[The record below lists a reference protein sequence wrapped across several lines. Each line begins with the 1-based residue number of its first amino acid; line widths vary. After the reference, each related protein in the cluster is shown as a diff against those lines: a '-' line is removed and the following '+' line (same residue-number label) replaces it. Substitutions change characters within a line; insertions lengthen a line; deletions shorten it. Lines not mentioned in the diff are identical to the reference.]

1 MSIRSIH
8 IIINIT
14 IRNQSPCYHSIPIK
28 KTILPYGSY
37 ENLECIRVPS
47 AFAYPKSLPLAK
59 RKRPC
64 CSMASFGIQI
74 NNMFSIWMISKPV
87 LHQCA
92 ITFEIVHTSFI
103 FYPAVTHH
111 SAILI
116 IEIIAT
122 PFSVSSKSTGNAAE

>member
-14 IRNQSPCYHSIPIK
+14 IRNQSPCYHSIPMK

-64 CSMASFGIQI
+64 CS
-74 NNMFSIWMISKPV
+74 IWMISKPV
-87 LHQCA
+87 LHRCA

-116 IEIIAT
+116 IEIIAAS
-122 PFSVSSKSTGNAAE
+122 FSVSSKSTGNAAE

>member
-14 IRNQSPCYHSIPIK
+14 IRNQSPCYHSIPMK

-37 ENLECIRVPS
+37 ENPECIRVPS

-59 RKRPC
+59 RKRSC
-64 CSMASFGIQI
+64 IQI
-74 NNMFSIWMISKPV
+74 NNMFSIRMISKPV
-87 LHQCA
+87 LHRCA